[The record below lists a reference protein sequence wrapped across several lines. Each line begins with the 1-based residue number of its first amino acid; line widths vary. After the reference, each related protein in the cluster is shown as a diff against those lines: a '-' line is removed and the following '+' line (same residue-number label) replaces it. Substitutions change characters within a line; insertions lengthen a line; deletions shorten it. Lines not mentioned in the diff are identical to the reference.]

1 MQFRGAHAL
10 VTGANRG
17 LGSHFVEALLAR
29 GAERVYAAARSID
42 ALADAVENHGDRVV
56 PVQLDVT
63 DEETVRRLADDLPDV
78 DVVVSNAGRPCKL
91 PVLQDQ
97 AEQEFR
103 SAMEVNFF
111 GPLGLVRAFAPHLA
125 RHRGGILFVQSL
137 AALVISRS
145 SPIYSASKAAAMMLA
160 AGVRAE
166 LRTDGVTVTST
177 FPGFID
183 TEMTTGLDIPKA
195 SPRSVADR
203 SLDAFAVGRPTV
215 FPDRLAEL
223 VEDAV
228 TQDMAAVLDDPQA
241 VMTRLIRAFRLDP
254 TG

>member
-1 MQFRGAHAL
+1 MQFRGAQAL

-17 LGSHFVEALLAR
+17 LGSHFMEALLAR
-29 GAERVYAAARSID
+29 GAERVYAAARRTD

-91 PVLQDQ
+91 PVLQGQ
-97 AEQEFR
+97 AEEEFR
-103 SAMEVNFF
+103 SAMDVNFF
-111 GPLGLVRAFAPHLA
+111 GPLGLVRAFAPHLV

-166 LRTDGVTVTST
+166 TKSWLGLLAKALGVSVGARSST
-177 FPGFID
+177 TWALVPEKPNELTPTQPSSAAID
-183 TEMTTGLDIPKA
+183 
-195 SPRSVADR
+195 
-203 SLDAFAVGRPTV
+203 AVGTSIGTPARSMCG
-215 FPDRLAEL
+215 LS
-223 VEDAV
+223 
-228 TQDMAAVLDDPQA
+228 VLK
-241 VMTRLIRAFRLDP
+241 
-254 TG
+254 

>member
-1 MQFRGAHAL
+1 M
-10 VTGANRG
+10 
-17 LGSHFVEALLAR
+17 
-29 GAERVYAAARSID
+29 
-42 ALADAVENHGDRVV
+42 
-56 PVQLDVT
+56 
-63 DEETVRRLADDLPDV
+63 
-78 DVVVSNAGRPCKL
+78 
-91 PVLQDQ
+91 
-97 AEQEFR
+97 
-103 SAMEVNFF
+103 
-111 GPLGLVRAFAPHLA
+111 
-125 RHRGGILFVQSL
+125 LFVQSL

-166 LRTDGVTVTST
+166 LRPDGVTVTST

-183 TEMTTGLDIPKA
+183 TDMTTGLEIPKA

-203 SLDAFAVGRPTV
+203 SLDAFAVGRSTV